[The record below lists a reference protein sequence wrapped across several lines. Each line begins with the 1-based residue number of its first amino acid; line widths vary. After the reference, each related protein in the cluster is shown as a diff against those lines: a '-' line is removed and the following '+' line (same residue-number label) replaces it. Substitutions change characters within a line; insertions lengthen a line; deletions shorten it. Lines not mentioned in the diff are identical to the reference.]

1 MSAYLTACVCS
12 ARFGHGSS
20 WIGKQPVLGG
30 VEPPP
35 QRSLIVAESFRT
47 FCCEERT
54 LASGVPAA
62 SVLSSHRSSRA
73 AWDGADG

>member
-1 MSAYLTACVCS
+1 MSTHLTTNTCS
-12 ARFGHGSS
+12 VRFRYGSS
-20 WIGKQPVLGG
+20 WIGKYPVLGG

-35 QRSLIVAESFRT
+35 RRSLIVAESFRT

-54 LASGVPAA
+54 LASDVPAA

-73 AWDGADG
+73 RRNGADD

>member
-1 MSAYLTACVCS
+1 MSIRLTAALCG

-20 WIGKQPVLGG
+20 WIGKYPVLGG

-35 QRSLIVAESFRT
+35 RRSLIVAESFWT

-54 LASGVPAA
+54 LASDVPAA

-73 AWDGADG
+73 GWGGADG